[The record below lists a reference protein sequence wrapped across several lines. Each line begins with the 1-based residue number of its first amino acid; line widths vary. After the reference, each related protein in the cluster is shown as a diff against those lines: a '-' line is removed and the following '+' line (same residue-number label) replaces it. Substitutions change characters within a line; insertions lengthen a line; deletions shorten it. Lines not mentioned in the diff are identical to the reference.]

1 MLGGR
6 SFLWKPGALH
16 RRWRPAHSFWRK
28 LRAGRPGAPAQ
39 PEFRSA
45 VWSGLGPGKERT
57 TVVRA
62 GIGMYYDNNVFSNLL
77 GDRVARLANGQFNAQ
92 ANDPCASHGVVIF
105 PGNVAQSAA
114 GLCGQP
120 IGNVATAIAD
130 LQTAFQ
136 AANAALTSSSPNP
149 SYRGTGAQQPA
160 GPAGAHLPDSALVA
174 DEHRVAETVL
184 ADHPVQRG
192 LCAQRRHA
200 LSDRV

>member
-1 MLGGR
+1 MRQPNLNFAPQLG
-6 SFLWKPGALH
+6 LAWD
-16 RRWRPAHSFWRK
+16 
-28 LRAGRPGAPAQ
+28 
-39 PEFRSA
+39 
-45 VWSGLGPGKERT
+45 PGKSGRT
-57 TVVRA
+57 VIRA

-77 GDRVARLANGQFNAQ
+77 ADRVARLANGQFNAQ

-149 SYRGTGAQQPA
+149 SYLGQALNSQQGLLAPTYQTPRSVQMNIGLQKQFWQTTLFSVDYVRNVGTHYLIGYDTNHV
-160 GPAGAHLPDSALVA
+160 GM
-174 DEHRVAETVL
+174 
-184 ADHPVQRG
+184 
-192 LCAQRRHA
+192 RRT
-200 LSDRV
+200 